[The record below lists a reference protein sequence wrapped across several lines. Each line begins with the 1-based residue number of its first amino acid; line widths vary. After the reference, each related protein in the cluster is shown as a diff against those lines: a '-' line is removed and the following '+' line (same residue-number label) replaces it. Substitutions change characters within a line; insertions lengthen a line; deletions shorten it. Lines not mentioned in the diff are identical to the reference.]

1 MPAPLFG
8 AALGAAV
15 LFSGAPDISNLLN
28 KGRTPSITYV
38 DRSGALLG
46 VRGGTVAP
54 AVDIDRL
61 PKYVPGAFV
70 AIEDRRFYEHAG
82 FDPIGIARAVAA
94 DIVKGRAA
102 QGAST
107 ITQQLA
113 RNLFLTPDQTLDR
126 KVQEVMLAVEIERRY
141 TKKQILG
148 LYLARVYFGSGAYG
162 LEAASQRYFGKPAAK
177 LTVAE
182 AASLAGVLKSP
193 TNYNPLSEP
202 EANQQRASVVLAAME
217 DTGVI
222 TAAQRRRALAHPAQ
236 VKAAAASGEAQWFV
250 DWVDAQTRKLVG
262 GAPRQD
268 LVVATTLDL
277 PLEAKAA
284 GALRGVAT
292 RYAKAGVQ
300 QGAVVALDGDGRVRV
315 LVGGV
320 DYAAS
325 QYDRAL
331 SAKRQAGSAWK
342 PFVYL
347 TAMEAGRTPDTPVV
361 DEPVTVNGYSPRNYG
376 DKYLGPTTL
385 AGALAESS
393 NNVAVQLAAEVGRDN
408 VARTAHRMGIVATI
422 NTDPAMALG
431 TTGVTPL
438 EMAQAY
444 APFSNGGYRAGAYA
458 IESIRVAGGK
468 VVYQHRPEPQ
478 ARVAAEPAL
487 SEMTRM
493 MRGVIAHGTGVKA
506 AIPSMDVAGKT
517 GTTSD
522 YKDAWF
528 CGFTGGL
535 ATVVWLGRDDATPM
549 RGITGGSA
557 PAEAWRGIMLAAGP
571 RLKLHAIPQGPAA
584 APPLLPPT
592 LDAQAPP
599 PPVDADPVGALLAPS
614 PPTTPPEAP
623 PSAPAPPVPDAR

>member
-1 MPAPLFG
+1 M
-8 AALGAAV
+8 
-15 LFSGAPDISNLLN
+15 
-28 KGRTPSITYV
+28 
-38 DRSGALLG
+38 
-46 VRGGTVAP
+46 
-54 AVDIDRL
+54 
-61 PKYVPGAFV
+61 PGAFV
-70 AIEDRRFYEHAG
+70 AVEDRRFYEHAG
-82 FDPIGIARAVAA
+82 FDPIGIARAVAT

-113 RNLFLTPDQTLDR
+113 RNLFLTPDQTLER
-126 KVQEVMLAVEIERRY
+126 KAQEVLLAVEIERRY

-182 AASLAGVLKSP
+182 AAALAGVLKSP

-217 DTGVI
+217 ETGVI
-222 TAAQRRRALAHPAQ
+222 TAAQHRRALLHPAHA
-236 VKAAAASGEAQWFV
+236 KALVASTDAQYFV
-250 DWVDAQTRKLVG
+250 DWVDGQTRKLIG
-262 GAPRQD
+262 GAPKQD

-284 GALRGVAT
+284 GALRAVSA

-300 QGAVVALDGDGRVRV
+300 QGAVVSLDGDGRVRA

-325 QYDRAL
+325 QYDRAI

-361 DEPVTVNGYSPRNYG
+361 DAPVTVNGYSPRNYG

-393 NNVAVQLAAEVGRDN
+393 NNVAVQLAADVGRDN
-408 VARTAHRMGIVATI
+408 VARTAHRMGIVAQI

-444 APFSNGGYRAGAYA
+444 APFSNGGYRASAYA
-458 IESIRVAGGK
+458 IESIRVSGGK
-468 VVYQHRPEPQ
+468 LVYQHRPEPQ

-506 AIPSMDVAGKT
+506 AIPGMDVAGKT

-522 YKDAWF
+522 YRDAWF
-528 CGFTGGL
+528 CGVTGGL

-557 PAEAWRGIMLAAGP
+557 PAEAWRSVMLAAGA
-571 RLKLHAIPQGPAA
+571 RLKLHAIPQGP
-584 APPLLPPT
+584 PG
-592 LDAQAPP
+592 PP
-599 PPVDADPVGALLAPS
+599 PPVVTPPLDAQPAQPVSSDADPVGSLLAPV
-614 PPTTPPEAP
+614 AP
-623 PSAPAPPVPDAR
+623 PSAQPQPAPAPDDR